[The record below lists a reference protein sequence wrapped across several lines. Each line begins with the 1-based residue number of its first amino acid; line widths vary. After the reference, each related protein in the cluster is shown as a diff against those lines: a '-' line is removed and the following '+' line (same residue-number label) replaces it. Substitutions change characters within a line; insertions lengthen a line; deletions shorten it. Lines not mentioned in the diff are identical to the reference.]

1 MMTALANDEKVDPFC
16 KYLMLNH
23 LYSPE
28 EIAEIDRE

>member
-1 MMTALANDEKVDPFC
+1 MTALVNDEKLDSFF
-16 KYLMLNH
+16 KYVMLNH